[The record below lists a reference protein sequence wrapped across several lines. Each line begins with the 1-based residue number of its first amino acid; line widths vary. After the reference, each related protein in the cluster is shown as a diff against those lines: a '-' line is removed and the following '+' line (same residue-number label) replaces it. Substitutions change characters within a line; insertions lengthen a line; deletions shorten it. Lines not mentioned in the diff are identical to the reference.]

1 MIAVWN
7 FIDPTLV
14 TQRGPQGNGEQ
25 VPNFIDTGVVLATK
39 DNIDHPSVQ
48 NVLY

>member
-1 MIAVWN
+1 MGEIGVQT
-7 FIDPTLV
+7 ILKLL
-14 TQRGPQGNGEQ
+14 NGEQ